1 MMNPPIYSA
10 QADATKIVIV
20 MAPEDAHRPVTAE
33 NVLTLPMPIQT
44 PTTLMIALSVTS
56 LA

>member
-1 MMNPPIYSA
+1 MMNPPICSA